1 MKIILVSFLKLSIG
15 FFSKLF
21 CKYMG
26 NWDATNIV
34 VDSIRGTDLEVLNQ
48 FGYSASF
55 KNALVMKTVIQ
66 TNA

>member
-1 MKIILVSFLKLSIG
+1 
-15 FFSKLF
+15 
-21 CKYMG
+21 MG
-26 NWDATNIV
+26 NWEATNIV
-34 VDSIRGTDLEVLNQ
+34 VDSIRGRDLEVLNQ